1 MNSIAESLR
10 GHLLTGDLLLSSVIK
25 HFLSCL
31 GADDIWEPSSEE
43 ETPRT
48 MVAIFDY
55 NPAESSPNADTEAEL
70 TFCAGD
76 LVTILGSMDDDGF
89 YYAEIR
95 GQKGLVPSNFLE
107 AVASEDVGPPDE
119 SSLGRQHVRKRRV
132 Q

>member
-55 NPAESSPNADTEAEL
+55 NPAESSPNADTEVTKGAL
-70 TFCAGD
+70 HSIFSD
-76 LVTILGSMDDDGF
+76 LKRQR
-89 YYAEIR
+89 R
-95 GQKGLVPSNFLE
+95 G
-107 AVASEDVGPPDE
+107 A
-119 SSLGRQHVRKRRV
+119 
-132 Q
+132 